1 MCLAGDAPASLKTA
15 QCMECITACPDT
27 ALPNTAQDISTVLV
41 TAIRNY
47 VSDWEAAS
55 ALNEVAGW
63 TRCCAMNESG
73 VQNQGTV

>member
-1 MCLAGDAPASLKTA
+1 MGAATGATQSKCGPARDAVYIAENCT

-47 VSDWEAAS
+47 VSDKKRPR
-55 ALNEVAGW
+55 
-63 TRCCAMNESG
+63 RC
-73 VQNQGTV
+73 